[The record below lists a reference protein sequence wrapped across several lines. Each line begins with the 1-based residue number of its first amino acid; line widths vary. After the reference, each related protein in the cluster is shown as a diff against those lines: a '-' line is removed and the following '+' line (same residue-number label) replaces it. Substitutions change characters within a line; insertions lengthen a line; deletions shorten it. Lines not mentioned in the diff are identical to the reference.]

1 MQLIMKLFLLF
12 PLFFFMLSCVTAP
25 EIYLNNNVVYWKE
38 YVANKSSSDIYQN
51 IYRFDKNAN
60 IDFIVYGYKSKIK
73 YKLFLM
79 KESNEAFY
87 YKNTTLKSYIIES
100 LPSLNLYEDALKNND
115 NSRLYINEY
124 FNKTFSD
131 RSIYLSIGLA
141 FKDGNLY
148 IAKTY
153 GKDYIDRLSHWLRKN
168 GYGTGKEWI
177 PAINVDWN
185 SYPVPIEHE
194 IDWNDLEIIGKL
206 F

>member
-1 MQLIMKLFLLF
+1 MKLFLLF

>member
-168 GYGTGKEWI
+168 GYGIGKEWI

>member
-1 MQLIMKLFLLF
+1 MKLFLLF
-12 PLFFFMLSCVTAP
+12 PLFFFMLSCLTAP
-25 EIYLNNNVVYWKE
+25 EIYLNKNVVYWKE
-38 YVANKSSSDIYQN
+38 YVANKTASDVYQN
-51 IYRFDKNAN
+51 IYRFDKNA
-60 IDFIVYGYKSKIK
+60 DMYFIVYGYKSKIK

-79 KESNEAFY
+79 KESDEAFY
-87 YKNTTLKSYIIES
+87 YKNTTLKSYIIGS
-100 LPSLNLYEDALKNND
+100 LPSLNLYEDALKNNN

-124 FNKTFSD
+124 FNGSFSD
-131 RSIYLSIGLA
+131 RAIYLPIGLA

-148 IAKTY
+148 IAKNY
-153 GKDYIDRLSHWLRKN
+153 GEDYKDRLSYWLRKN

-194 IDWNDLEIIGKL
+194 IDWNDLEIVGKL

>member
-79 KESNEAFY
+79 KETNEAFY
-87 YKNTTLKSYIIES
+87 YKKATLKSYIIES
-100 LPSLNLYEDALKNND
+100 LPSLNLYQDALKKND
-115 NSRLYINEY
+115 YSTLYMNYY
-124 FNKTFSD
+124 FNRTFSD
-131 RSIYLSIGLA
+131 RSIYLPIGLA

>member
-100 LPSLNLYEDALKNND
+100 LPSLNLYQDALKNND